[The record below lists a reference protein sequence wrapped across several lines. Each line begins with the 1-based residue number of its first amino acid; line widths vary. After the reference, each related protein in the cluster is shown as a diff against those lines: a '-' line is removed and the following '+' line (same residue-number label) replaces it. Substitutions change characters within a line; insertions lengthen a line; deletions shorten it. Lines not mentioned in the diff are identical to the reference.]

1 MGDIHGHEDV
11 ILRAD
16 QTLKE
21 AVHIFAKYETS
32 TIPVMDNHQ
41 KRIDSLTSITLLKAL
56 ANEWDGNTKIK
67 LLLEIQETTKEN
79 KKRQMADVQ
88 HAKSGSASNWIAEIE
103 RLKQELQE
111 TQSMVETMKT
121 VLDSVYEGIVVVDA
135 HGIIREMNKAYCQFL
150 GIRREDAVGK
160 HVTEVIEN
168 TRLHICLESGIPERG
183 FIQKI
188 YGQPMVVHRIPIW
201 RDGRVIGAIGVIIF
215 QGVSEVYQIFK
226 RLQDL
231 SREASCKEE
240 KEKRAAPLE
249 KQTSGLDSIVGRSP
263 AIAKI
268 KQMIRRAARVPS
280 TVLITGESGTGKE
293 VLAKAIHQSSPYAS
307 GNFVSVNCA
316 AIPESLLETE
326 LFGYEEGAFTGA
338 KKGGKPGKFQLAHKG
353 TLFLDEIGD
362 MPLYTQAKIL
372 RVLEE
377 KKVERIGGLSEMELD
392 VRIIAATNK
401 NLEEMVRK
409 GQFREDLFFRL
420 NIIRIHIP
428 ALRERKMDIPYL
440 LAYHMERICEQFGL
454 EQKEF
459 TKEAIQVLMNY
470 SWPGNI
476 RELVNVVEWL
486 VGMVDGRKIEKEHL
500 PSHILSSASFM
511 KSDREM
517 EERKNIIE
525 QTDTHWRDI
534 VDYYER
540 ERIKQALIEEKGN
553 KAAAARKLGI
563 HRSTLYEKLKKYNL

>member
-1 MGDIHGHEDV
+1 MGDMYGHEDV
-11 ILRAD
+11 ILRAG

-21 AVHIFAKYETS
+21 AVQIFAKYEMS
-32 TIPVMDNHQ
+32 EIPVIDNYQ
-41 KRIDSLTSITLLKAL
+41 KRIGSLTSITLLKAL
-56 ANEWDGNTKIK
+56 ANEWDSNTKIK
-67 LLLEIQETTKEN
+67 SLLEMMTEN
-79 KKRQMADVQ
+79 KERRLADVQ
-88 HAKSGSASNWIAEIE
+88 HATSASASNWITEIKRLE
-103 RLKQELQE
+103 RELQE
-111 TQSMVETMKT
+111 MQSMVETMKM
-121 VLDSVYEGIVVVDA
+121 VLDSAYEGIVVVDA
-135 HGIIREMNKAYCQFL
+135 HGIIKEMNKAYCQFL

-201 RDGRVIGAIGVIIF
+201 RDGKVIGAIGVLIF

-231 SREASCKEE
+231 SREASRKEE
-240 KEKRAAPLE
+240 KEKHAVPTE
-249 KQTSGLDSIVGRSP
+249 KQIFGLDSIIGRSP
-263 AIAKI
+263 VIAEI
-268 KQMIRRAARVPS
+268 KQMVRRAARVPS

-293 VLAKAIHQSSPYAS
+293 VLAKAIHQSSPYAD

-316 AIPESLLETE
+316 AIPESLLEAE

-362 MPLYTQAKIL
+362 MPLYMQAKIL

-377 KKVERIGGLSEMELD
+377 KKVERVGGVVEMELD

-409 GQFREDLFFRL
+409 GQFREDLFYRL

-454 EQKEF
+454 KQKEF
-459 TKEAIQVLMNY
+459 TKEAMQVLMDY

-486 VGMVDGRKIEKEHL
+486 VGMVDGQKIQKEHL
-500 PSHILSSASFM
+500 PAHILSPQRLA
-511 KSDREM
+511 KHDDNK
-517 EERKNIIE
+517 EEKRKIVV
-525 QTDTHWRDI
+525 QTDTNWREI
-534 VDYYER
+534 VDDYER
-540 ERIKQALIEEKGN
+540 ERIKQALIEERGN
-553 KAAAARKLGI
+553 KAAAARKLGM